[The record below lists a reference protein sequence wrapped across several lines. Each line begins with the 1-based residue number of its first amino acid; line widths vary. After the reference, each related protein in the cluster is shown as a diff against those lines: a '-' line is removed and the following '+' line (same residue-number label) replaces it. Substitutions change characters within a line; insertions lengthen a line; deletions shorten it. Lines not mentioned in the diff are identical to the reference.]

1 MYCVNCGKQVDSTI
15 PICQD
20 CALLV
25 LHNSPDNSLSK
36 KVALE
41 AEDFSII
48 LDSKI
53 ASSELE
59 TDNEVESIVYK
70 DEDNN
75 TLLMGIVVTI
85 IMIVT
90 IIVLVSISGSF

>member
-59 TDNEVESIVYK
+59 TDNGVESK

>member
-1 MYCVNCGKQVDSTI
+1 M
-15 PICQD
+15 
-20 CALLV
+20 
-25 LHNSPDNSLSK
+25 NSPDNSLSK

-59 TDNEVESIVYK
+59 TDNEVESTSEPSSIVYK